1 MDTVLFVTG
10 LIFMEKYLTQ
20 FFMIGKGLY
29 SIFCHQLMSEFAF
42 FQSENKAISRSI
54 LILLLYNAYGTVDKV

>member
-1 MDTVLFVTG
+1 
-10 LIFMEKYLTQ
+10 MEKYLTQ